1 VLKIE
6 LPWLD
11 EVFAAKSAQR
21 LPVVLT
27 PTEAR
32 RLLDSTSGA
41 CAGVRAGRPRMGGGR
56 DQEAD

>member
-41 CAGVRAGRPRMGGGR
+41 CAGVRAGGR
-56 DQEAD
+56 EWAAGVNKETD